1 MNIIV
6 TLSNN
11 NGMLFNKRRQSR
23 DGILVNRMFELI
35 GDKKLNI
42 NGFSWQM
49 LGNRKE
55 NINLSEDFLKNAK
68 SGDFCF
74 VENKNLKDF
83 EDKIEKIYVFQWNRD
98 YPADFFFDIDLEGGK
113 WKNTYVEEFAG
124 SSHENIT
131 LLIYERI

>member
-23 DGILVNRMFELI
+23 DGILINRMFELI

-74 VENKNLKDF
+74 VEN
-83 EDKIEKIYVFQWNRD
+83 EPSCW
-98 YPADFFFDIDLEGGK
+98 
-113 WKNTYVEEFAG
+113 
-124 SSHENIT
+124 
-131 LLIYERI
+131 

>member
-23 DGILVNRMFELI
+23 DGILINRMFELI

-55 NINLSEDFLKNAK
+55 NNIINIEDSL
-68 SGDFCF
+68 
-74 VENKNLKDF
+74 
-83 EDKIEKIYVFQWNRD
+83 FQ
-98 YPADFFFDIDLEGGK
+98 ILQ
-113 WKNTYVEEFAG
+113 
-124 SSHENIT
+124 
-131 LLIYERI
+131 